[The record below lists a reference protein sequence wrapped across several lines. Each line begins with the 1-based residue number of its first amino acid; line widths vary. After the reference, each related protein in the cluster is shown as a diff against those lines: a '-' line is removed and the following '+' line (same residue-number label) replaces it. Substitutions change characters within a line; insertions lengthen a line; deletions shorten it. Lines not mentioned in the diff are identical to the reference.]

1 MLTGT
6 PVLNHVDDLWVLL
19 DQVQPGQWGT
29 YWGFCQH
36 HCNTPDAPIWMA
48 DGTFKPIGEVRAG
61 DKVIGWTD
69 GEGDRP
75 RRTIVTSEVEAVNRR
90 MAPEVLKVTMESGQV
105 IKCTPD
111 HQWLSGSHG
120 GKGDGWVNVHSK
132 KHPHRLNTLSRV
144 VMPVEPLSPEKQR
157 LMDWLCGMMDGEGT
171 TTFIAQCPDHNPKIY
186 ARIGE
191 VLDELGIEYT
201 RAHNGY
207 RLRGGRQMYA
217 NMATWTEGILQKDQW
232 IRDHIHHSGGYSRKT
247 RKGQLNRTKERPV
260 ASESLGP
267 GEVVS
272 MQTSTGNYVA
282 WGLASKNCVY
292 GGFQNKAII
301 GVKNEKQLTEN
312 LNRIMIRRLKTDV
325 LDLPEVQIIKRE
337 VDLLPGQLS
346 LYRRAVKDMILERDA
361 ALGEDGEEEIA
372 NPAIRFMRLAQI
384 CSTTATVREDGRDE
398 SGKLDAAMVDL
409 DTIVSTGE
417 KVVVF
422 TKFRATLACYVNRIL
437 ATYKGDVP
445 VYVLSGDV
453 KTDERQAV
461 VDAWSRTSGACVIV
475 CMIQVA
481 GVGLNMTSGRYV
493 QFLDKDV
500 TPANNEQAIARVHR
514 IGQGQH
520 AVQVYEY
527 QARASAE
534 ARLEA
539 LLANKK
545 ATANEVVEDKNL
557 QDMLNQILDEEME

>member
-1 MLTGT
+1 MTGLSCPELDQIPEVLNPEIKFMRHQREGITRMWNMKSFILADDMGLGKSLQALAVCAIHAHMTHEMRGVTSRFLVVAPPSLKRNWANEIEKFTGFRHFLVEGEPKKRDATIKDFAAADGHRVLIMNYEQIPKHLSLINQLELDIVIADEAHYLKNPRARRTGAFRQLEAPRRFMLTGT

-36 HCNTPDAPIWMA
+36 H
-48 DGTFKPIGEVRAG
+48 
-61 DKVIGWTD
+61 
-69 GEGDRP
+69 
-75 RRTIVTSEVEAVNRR
+75 
-90 MAPEVLKVTMESGQV
+90 
-105 IKCTPD
+105 
-111 HQWLSGSHG
+111 
-120 GKGDGWVNVHSK
+120 
-132 KHPHRLNTLSRV
+132 
-144 VMPVEPLSPEKQR
+144 
-157 LMDWLCGMMDGEGT
+157 
-171 TTFIAQCPDHNPKIY
+171 
-186 ARIGE
+186 
-191 VLDELGIEYT
+191 
-201 RAHNGY
+201 
-207 RLRGGRQMYA
+207 
-217 NMATWTEGILQKDQW
+217 
-232 IRDHIHHSGGYSRKT
+232 
-247 RKGQLNRTKERPV
+247 
-260 ASESLGP
+260 
-267 GEVVS
+267 
-272 MQTSTGNYVA
+272 
-282 WGLASKNCVY
+282 CVY

-337 VDLLPGQLS
+337 VDLLPGQLT
-346 LYRRAVKDMILERDA
+346 LYRRAVKDMILERDTA
-361 ALGEDGEEEIA
+361 RGEDGEEEIA

-384 CSTTATVREDGRDE
+384 CSTTATVREDGKDE

-409 DTIVSTGE
+409 DTIISTGE

-514 IGQGQH
+514 IGQGQQ

-527 QARASAE
+527 QAKASAE

-557 QDMLNQILDEEME
+557 QDILNQILDEEME